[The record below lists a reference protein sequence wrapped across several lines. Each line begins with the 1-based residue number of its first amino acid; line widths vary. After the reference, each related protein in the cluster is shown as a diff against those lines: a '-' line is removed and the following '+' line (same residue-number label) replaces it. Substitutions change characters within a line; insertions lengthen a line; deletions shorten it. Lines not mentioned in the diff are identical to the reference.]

1 MANCYRKLLSYV
13 GEDTNRQGLL
23 KTPERAATALL
34 FFTKGYEE
42 NIDSKPSLVRLRSSV
57 ETLSVLFSCPQ

>member
-1 MANCYRKLLSYV
+1 MANVYRKVISFV

-23 KTPERAATALL
+23 KTPERASKAML

-42 NIDSKPSLVRLRSSV
+42 NLDGTDFIGGAIS
-57 ETLSVLFSCPQ
+57 